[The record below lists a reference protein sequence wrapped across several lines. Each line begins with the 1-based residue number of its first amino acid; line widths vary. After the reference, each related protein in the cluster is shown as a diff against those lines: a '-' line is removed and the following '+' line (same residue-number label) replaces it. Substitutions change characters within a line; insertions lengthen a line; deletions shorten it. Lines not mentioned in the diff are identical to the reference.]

1 MKPFQKEVNIQF
13 VVILGWVFFFGLNHI
28 INLIAPYKDY
38 ISLIF
43 IPAGFKIVIYCLL
56 KWRAFIGI
64 FIGSILTGHY
74 YLDDNLI
81 HHIYIF
87 AFLSALS
94 PIIAIYIVNLI
105 SKFGDNLEFLTLS
118 KVMLI
123 SFLYALISSFSH
135 NTFLLGMN
143 EVNFIEYHQDS
154 LAMFIGDFLGAMIFL
169 SLLSYFRKA
178 LIKISFKFI

>member
-1 MKPFQKEVNIQF
+1 MKSFQKELNIQLII
-13 VVILGWVFFFGLNHI
+13 ILGWVFFFGLNHI

-74 YLDDNLI
+74 YLDDNHT
-81 HHIYIF
+81 HHIYTF

-94 PIIAIYIVNLI
+94 PVIAIYIVNLL
-105 SKFGDNLEFLTLS
+105 SKLGEKLEFLTLS

-123 SFLYALISSFSH
+123 SFLYALISSFAH
-135 NTFLLGMN
+135 NTFLLSIH
-143 EVNFIEYHQDS
+143 EVNFIQYQQDS
-154 LAMFIGDFLGAMIFL
+154 IAMFIGDLLGAMIFL
-169 SLLSYFRKA
+169 SFLSYFRKE
-178 LIKISFKFI
+178 LINISFKFL